1 MTAESSHQEVLSPKK
16 RPERVTFWVGLLVLA
31 VLLHELQWILLPFV
45 VAGVVAYLCAP
56 LVDRLSKKRHRA
68 VGAAA
73 VFLLLLVAILA
84 LGLLGAPALVRD
96 LTQLLGDMQGT
107 FEKLA
112 KSAVGDATVSL
123 FGQPANAAQI
133 AQSAARGVRAW
144 IEKPAR
150 IAEFTAVGFS
160 TAFGI
165 FLTFVLLFYLLLSGR
180 RLIDGLFWI
189 APPDR
194 RPSVEEILRRLDPM
208 LRRYFIGVIVVML
221 YATVAAYAGLG
232 LVLGL
237 HHAVFLA
244 LMTGVLEM
252 IPVAGPGAS
261 ALIAGLVAI
270 RHSATI
276 GSIMSYA
283 IYAVVLRL
291 SIDQL
296 LAPLVLGAASKLHPV
311 LIIFSFFSGAALFG
325 LPGVML
331 AVPMMLAAK
340 VTLAVTRGEPTE
352 PTKAEL

>member
-1 MTAESSHQEVLSPKK
+1 MIAESGHQELSTPEKK
-16 RPERVTFWVGLLVLA
+16 PEHVTFWIGLVVIA

-45 VAGVVAYLCAP
+45 VAGVVAYLCTP
-56 LVDRLSKKRHRA
+56 LVDGLAKRGHRA
-68 VGAAA
+68 LGATG

-84 LGLLGAPALVRD
+84 LCLLGAPALVRD
-96 LTQLLGDMQGT
+96 LSQLLGDMQGT
-107 FEKLA
+107 LEKLA

-133 AQSAARGVRAW
+133 AQSAARGIRAW

-160 TAFGI
+160 GAFGI

-180 RLIDGLFWI
+180 RLIDGLLWV
-189 APPDR
+189 APRDR
-194 RPSVEEILRRLDPM
+194 RPLIEEVLRRLDPM
-208 LRRYFIGVIVVML
+208 LRRYFIGVIAVML
-221 YATVAAYAGLG
+221 YATIAAYVGLG

-270 RHSATI
+270 RHAATI

-296 LAPLVLGAASKLHPV
+296 LAPLVLGAAAKLHPV

-325 LPGVML
+325 LPGVLL

-340 VTLAVTRGEPTE
+340 VTLAVTRGEALTA
-352 PTKAEL
+352 TKA